1 MPAGW
6 LGGVR
11 PCKQS
16 SPPFPPLPNESPP
29 RTPHRSPAFVWH
41 KGDAQPPGRALA
53 FGEGRCPPLDPSGLG
68 EVSFSSFL
76 PFSLC
81 LGTENQKTEA
91 LASKEAKA
99 VPFAPGG
106 RSGESSLPVLGTG
119 ARRRRGAGRTDG
131 WTDGRMDGGC
141 EASWEQGCD
150 QARCQHQ
157 PRSAQGAAGAFW
169 PFPADSKGPR
179 AAGRVSSAGM
189 GTAALGACPPA
200 APRARPSL
208 QAAFPQ

>member
-131 WTDGRMDGGC
+131 RTDGWM
-141 EASWEQGCD
+141 EAVKPHGNRAVTRPGASTNPDQLREQ
-150 QARCQHQ
+150 QARFGRSLLTARGRGQRHG
-157 PRSAQGAAGAFW
+157 SAQ
-169 PFPADSKGPR
+169 
-179 AAGRVSSAGM
+179 
-189 GTAALGACPPA
+189 
-200 APRARPSL
+200 
-208 QAAFPQ
+208 QA